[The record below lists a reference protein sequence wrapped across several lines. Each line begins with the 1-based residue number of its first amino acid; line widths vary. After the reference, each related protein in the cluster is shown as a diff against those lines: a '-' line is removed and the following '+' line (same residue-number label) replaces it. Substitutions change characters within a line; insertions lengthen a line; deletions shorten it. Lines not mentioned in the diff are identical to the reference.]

1 MNKIIIIFIIFALSL
16 IIGYVLYTNI
26 SILPLD
32 FLNMLRS
39 FRDTGQEITKSA
51 ERTAGIPLN
60 AKIHDSNFIVEEF
73 VTGLSQPTAMTFVG
87 NDILILE
94 KNTGYVKLIRDK
106 EIISKPLLEFEVVS
120 TNESGLLGITSYQ
133 NDVYIYVTE
142 SDDGVKIGNNIYRYT
157 WDGNN
162 LIDQQLVNTLSNES
176 SWHNGG
182 SMTVDLNGQVF
193 AVIGD
198 QMGGGREGTK
208 NDLRLLQNHNNGDFD
223 DSGVILKVALKPEII
238 KPMLDENPLLHYHA
252 IGIRNSFGL
261 TVDPLTGNLWD
272 TENGPE
278 DFDEINLVNSGF
290 NSGWDIAM
298 GPITEEQNSKILSIE
313 GFQYSDPEFSWER
326 TVAPTGLDFVTSELY
341 NPYENHLLVGTC
353 STGQILKF
361 KLNDDRTG
369 FEFSSPHLQDL
380 VANLIET
387 GSGEKEVESIDEIVF
402 GDGFGCVTDITF
414 GTDEFLYVVS
424 ITDNTIYR
432 IIPI

>member
-1 MNKIIIIFIIFALSL
+1 MKKVIIISIVIVLLL
-16 IIGYVLYTNI
+16 ISGYVLYTNI

-32 FLNMLRS
+32 LLNMLRT

-51 ERTAGIPLN
+51 ERTAGIPLK
-60 AKIHDSNFIVEEF
+60 AKIYDSNFIVEEF

-87 NDILILE
+87 DDILILE
-94 KNTGYVKLIRDK
+94 KNSGYVKLIRDK
-106 EIISKPLLEFEVVS
+106 EIVSKPLLEFEVVS
-120 TNESGLLGITSYQ
+120 SNESGLLGITSYQ

-142 SDDGVKIGNNIYRYT
+142 ADDGVKIGNNIYRYI

-162 LIDQQLVNTLSNES
+162 LTDQQLVNILSNES

-198 QMGGGREGTK
+198 QMGGGREDTK
-208 NDLRLLQNHNNGDFD
+208 NDLRLLQNHNNGGFD
-223 DSGVILKVALKPEII
+223 DSGVILKVGLKPEII
-238 KPMLDENPLLHYHA
+238 KPMNDENPLLHYYA
-252 IGIRNSFGL
+252 MGIRNSFGL
-261 TVDPLTGNLWD
+261 TVDPITGNLWD

-290 NSGWDIAM
+290 NSGWEIAM

-326 TVAPTGLDFVTSELY
+326 TVAPTGLDFVTSESY
-341 NPYENHLLVGTC
+341 YPYENHLLVGTC

-387 GSGEKEVESIDEIVF
+387 ESGEKEVESMDEIVF
-402 GDGFGCVTDITF
+402 ADGFGCITDITF

>member
-1 MNKIIIIFIIFALSL
+1 MKKVIIISIVIVLLL
-16 IIGYVLYTNI
+16 ITGYVLYTNI

-39 FRDTGQEITKSA
+39 FRDTGQEITTSA
-51 ERTAGIPLN
+51 ERTAGIPLK
-60 AKIHDSNFIVEEF
+60 AKIYDSNFIVEEF
-73 VTGLSQPTAMTFVG
+73 ITGLSQPTAMTFVG

-94 KNTGYVKLIRDK
+94 KNTGYVKLIRDE
-106 EIISKPLLEFEVVS
+106 EIVSKPLLKFEVVS

-133 NDVYIYVTE
+133 NYVYIYVTE
-142 SDDGVKIGNNIYRYT
+142 ADDGVKIGNNIYRYT
-157 WDGNN
+157 WNGNN

-198 QMGGGREGTK
+198 QMGGGREDTK

-223 DSGVILKVALKPEII
+223 DSGVILKVELKPEII
-238 KPMLDENPLLHYHA
+238 KPMLDENPLLHYYA

-290 NSGWDIAM
+290 NSGWEIAM

-313 GFQYSDPEFSWER
+313 GFQYSDPEFSWEK

-387 GSGEKEVESIDEIVF
+387 ESGEKEVESIDEIVF

>member
-387 GSGEKEVESIDEIVF
+387 ESGEKEVESIDEIVF